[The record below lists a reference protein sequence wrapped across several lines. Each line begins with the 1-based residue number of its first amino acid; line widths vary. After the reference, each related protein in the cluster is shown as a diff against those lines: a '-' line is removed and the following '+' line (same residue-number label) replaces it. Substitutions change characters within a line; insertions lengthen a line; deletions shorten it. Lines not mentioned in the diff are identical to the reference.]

1 MSTTPNTAVV
11 AIPGVAI
18 PSAAVALDTG
28 KKVIAKPAVKL
39 EVKPAAKPLAKP
51 VTKPAAKPVVK
62 SIVKPVS
69 VKAIQPALKKPAPS
83 NPVATKSP
91 LAKTP
96 TVKKA
101 VVKKAAVKPAATKA
115 LPLTKDKKADKAKKP
130 KLVRDSFT
138 IPKAEYVVL
147 EALKQRA
154 TKLTRPAKKS
164 ELLRAG
170 IKALASL
177 SDAAFLTALSQVPTI
192 KTGRPTLTR

>member
-1 MSTTPNTAVV
+1 MSTTPNTAV
-11 AIPGVAI
+11 VAI

-28 KKVIAKPAVKL
+28 KKVIAKAAVKP
-39 EVKPAAKPLAKP
+39 EVKLAA
-51 VTKPAAKPVVK
+51 KPAAKPVVK
-62 SIVKPVS
+62 SIVKPVG
-69 VKAIQPALKKPAPS
+69 VKAIQPALKKPALS
-83 NPVATKSP
+83 KPVVTKSPLAP

-115 LPLTKDKKADKAKKP
+115 LPLAKDKKADKAKKP

-177 SDAAFLTALSQVPTI
+177 SDAAFLTALGQVPTI

>member
-11 AIPGVAI
+11 ATPGVAI
-18 PSAAVALDTG
+18 PSAGVVLDTG
-28 KKVIAKPAVKL
+28 KKVIAKPAAKPVA
-39 EVKPAAKPLAKP
+39 KPAAKA
-51 VTKPAAKPVVK
+51 VVK

-83 NPVATKSP
+83 KPVATKSP
-91 LAKTP
+91 LARTP

-101 VVKKAAVKPAATKA
+101 VVKKVAVKPAAPKA
-115 LPLTKDKKADKAKKP
+115 LPLAKDKKAVKAKKP

-147 EALKQRA
+147 EVLKQRA

-177 SDAAFLTALSQVPTI
+177 SDAAFLTALGQVPTI